1 MNTIY
6 YGDFRLS
13 DEKDSILHIDTECA
27 ACRHKAMQI
36 AVSDVLAAVIKNEL
50 TEVEETVIRLRW
62 FDGYKNSRIASILAV
77 TPDSVRK
84 ALKRAEKKIYA
95 SLKYVVLY
103 DNLVGCDDE
112 LPTDFHFK
120 IVSCINGKE
129 LIS

>member
-1 MNTIY
+1 MNPIY
-6 YGDFRLS
+6 YGDFRIS
-13 DEKDSILHIDTECA
+13 DAKDSILHIDSECA

-36 AVSDVLAAVIKNEL
+36 AVADVLAAVIKNEL
-50 TEVEETVIRLRW
+50 TEVEKTVIQLHW
-62 FDGYKNSRIASILAV
+62 FDGYKKSRIASILSV
-77 TPDSVRK
+77 TPNSIRK
-84 ALKRAEKKIYA
+84 ALKIAEKKIYA